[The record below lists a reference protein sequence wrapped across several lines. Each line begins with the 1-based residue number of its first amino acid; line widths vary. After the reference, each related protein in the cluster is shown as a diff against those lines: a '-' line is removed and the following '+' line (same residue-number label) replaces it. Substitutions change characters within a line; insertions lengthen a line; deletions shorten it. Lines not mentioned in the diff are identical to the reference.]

1 MRRVHAPKR
10 KVNKK
15 VTKKKAKTK
24 RRRKLLYT
32 CSRKQVTTRKII
44 FDEPNE
50 HGAMN
55 DVHKA
60 VPVYEISF
68 SVFSSP
74 LRNVIPDVFEAQF
87 YIATSDEEIYNKFQ
101 VGQEYDLAPKL
112 G

>member
-15 VTKKKAKTK
+15 KKVISKKK
-24 RRRKLLYT
+24 RRPKLLYL
-32 CSRKQVTTRKII
+32 CNRKQVSTRKII

-68 SVFSSP
+68 SIFSP
-74 LRNVIPDVFEAQF
+74 LSRNVIPDVFEAQF

-101 VGQEYDLAPKL
+101 VGQEYDLSPKL